1 MAYEKPA
8 RNSRSKKTWVQIL
21 QSNIYKRDMK
31 TVQDF
36 LNLSTS
42 KIPSTVP
49 EFMSIYTIKD
59 DKWEKES
66 ELSLVQDIFA
76 QIYFHC
82 REFKEG
88 ETIAD
93 MFDLSEGIYKYS
105 SIVPENYD
113 EMIVVTKKWHETFR
127 EQYLTSGGDKNS
139 KDDIIN
145 DCKKKFESWISE
157 EIKRVGQFC
166 DECERLNSI
175 FNKFAQVIK
184 DDWEAGLKPT
194 IHKIEK
200 KFQKSSRSRKN
211 YPKHLQQTLNDLAKS
226 VSDSSLVLQPI
237 SDKWRTFSTDLENIK
252 ATLEKIGEPRC
263 LLPTRKIHLESIKN
277 KWKGLNKLSLELY
290 SLLYYFEIEKE

>member
-8 RNSRSKKTWVQIL
+8 RNSRSKKSWVQIL

-31 TVQDF
+31 TIQDF

-49 EFMSIYTIKD
+49 EFMTIYTIKD

-66 ELSLVQDIFA
+66 ELSLVQDIFS

-127 EQYLTSGGDKNS
+127 EQYLTSSGEKNN

-145 DCKKKFESWISE
+145 DCKKKFEIWISE
-157 EIKRVGQFC
+157 EINRVSQFC

-175 FNKFAQVIK
+175 FNKFSQVIK
-184 DDWEAGLKPT
+184 DDWETGLKPI

-211 YPKHLQQTLNDLAKS
+211 YPKHLQQTINDLAKS

-237 SDKWRTFSTDLENIK
+237 SDKWKTYSRDLENIK